1 MQTKRRGAI
10 LFLASILCSSAAL
23 FSAWATV
30 PIPAE
35 TQYVISLNGTWRFK
49 LEQAPPP
56 SRLLGVSG
64 RPIPIEYPTNIE
76 PFYLP
81 NYRENP
87 AWHDLAVPGNWEM
100 AGFSPATYNQPD
112 NASGLYRLSFKV
124 PSRWKGRLVKL
135 NFDGVQN
142 GCEIWCNGQPVPVDL
157 PSWGRTNYHESGWT
171 AWQADLTP
179 AIKFGEANL
188 LALRVVKNTK
198 SVDCDSG
205 DFFLLGGVHRPVT
218 LFSVPAAHLAD
229 FSVRTALQDDASA
242 QVTVLAQLNTPDKG
256 TKISMLL
263 EGQPPVEAQ
272 ADDNGQV
279 QLTQTVRNPKLWS
292 AEFPNLY
299 SLSVELKDAQGK
311 LLERVS
317 RRVGLREVSITNGI
331 FCVNRTPVKLV
342 GICRHDVYPTLGT
355 AINPEVWKKD
365 LTLMKAANF
374 NAVRTS
380 HYPYGSGFYDLCDE
394 MGFYVIDEEPFCW
407 VNCDDPELPAAFE
420 QRARETVTRDKN
432 HPCVV
437 IWGVG
442 NENHPGRDN
451 ALAAKVTRELDPS
464 RPRLISCQHADA
476 GSEHVEFDDAHY
488 TPPQQIHRAELD
500 ERRRSQWP
508 MIYTEN
514 PNVWEERNGPDYGSL
529 DLWCAVIDRSW
540 REVWNDEH
548 VTGTFLWE
556 WQDRAVA
563 DKCPTKYY
571 YYFPETGINLV
582 KVKGVVDGFRN
593 PRPEYFH
600 IKMAQSPLAL
610 SATTEVAAD
619 AVTFEVTNR
628 YSFTDL
634 NLLRA
639 NWRLTRA
646 GDKLAEGTAK
656 LSLAPRSHG
665 PARLSLPADTLAS
678 ADTLR
683 VDFEHPG
690 GWNVLTW
697 QFFLKPIAH
706 PPPNVQLP
714 GRLLFP
720 KFNLLTGKVVPDD
733 KGWRRLDRRTGEL
746 TNIKLQR
753 KGLVPGAMNPR
764 MLAATPLEQ
773 VDKFEADV
781 VLQPGSNHVG
791 HIEGEV
797 SGGKMNFRLT
807 WTSEKSDIYELGW
820 IFAAPHGCD
829 HFSWDR
835 QAVWPYY
842 PPTHIGRPDGTAT
855 PESARVALTRVDRPD
870 AFDFNS
876 TKFDCNW
883 ATLTDA
889 RERGLCFVFA
899 PGQRQHVRATIDDA
913 GNCGL
918 VVDCCYSPPR
928 DISSNVVPDLYTVLT
943 PNKTLSGSF
952 EIKR

>member
-1 MQTKRRGAI
+1 M
-10 LFLASILCSSAAL
+10 LCSLAAL
-23 FSAWATV
+23 FSAKATI

-35 TQYVISLNGTWRFK
+35 SSDVISLNGTWRFK

-56 SRLLGVSG
+56 SRFLGVSG
-64 RPIPIEYPTNIE
+64 QPIPIEYPTNIE
-76 PFYLP
+76 PFYLN
-81 NYRENP
+81 NYREDS
-87 AWHDLAVPGNWEM
+87 AWRDLVVPGNWEM
-100 AGFSPATYNQPD
+100 AGFSPATYDQPD

-124 PSRWKGRLVKL
+124 PSRWKGRLVKV

-142 GCEIWCNGQPVPVDL
+142 GCEIWCNGQPVAADL

-188 LALRVVKNTK
+188 LALRVIKNTK

-229 FSVRTALQDDASA
+229 LAVRTTLQDDHGA
-242 QVTVLAQLNTPDKG
+242 QVTVVGQLSQGGKG
-256 TKISMLL
+256 VKVSMLL
-263 EGQPPVEAQ
+263 EGQPPLESQ
-272 ADDNGQV
+272 PDDNGQV
-279 QLTQTVRNPKLWS
+279 QLTQTVGNPKLWS

-299 SLSVELKDAQGK
+299 ALSVELKDAQGK

-331 FCVNRTPVKLV
+331 FCVNHVPVKLV

-355 AINPEVWKKD
+355 AITPDVWKKD
-365 LTLMKAANF
+365 LSLMKAANF

-407 VNCDDPELPAAFE
+407 VNCDDPELTPAFE
-420 QRARETVTRDKN
+420 QRAREAVTRDKN

-442 NENHPGRDN
+442 NENKPGRDN
-451 ALAAKVTRELDPS
+451 ALAAKVTRELDPT
-464 RPRLISCQHADA
+464 RPRLISCQHADD

-488 TPPQQIHRAELD
+488 TPPQQIHRAE
-500 ERRRSQWP
+500 ENTRRRSQWP

-514 PNVWEERNGPDYGSL
+514 PNVWEVRNGPDYGSL
-529 DLWCAVIDRSW
+529 DLWCAVIERTW
-540 REVWNDEH
+540 NEVWNDEH

-563 DKCPTKYY
+563 DTCAKKYY
-571 YYFPETGINLV
+571 YYFPDSGINLV

-600 IKMAQSPLAL
+600 IKMAQSPVAL
-610 SATTEVAAD
+610 GAAPEVSAD
-619 AVTFEVTNR
+619 GVTLEVTNR
-628 YSFTDL
+628 YSFTEL
-634 NLLRA
+634 SVLRV
-639 NWRLTRA
+639 NWQLSKS
-646 GDKLAEGTAK
+646 GDKLGEGTAK
-656 LSLAPRSHG
+656 MSLAPSSHG
-665 PARLSLPADTLAS
+665 PVRLNLPAAALAA

-683 VDFEHPG
+683 LDFEHPS
-690 GWNVLTW
+690 GWNVTSW
-697 QFFLKPIAH
+697 QYFLKPVAH
-706 PPPNVQLP
+706 SPPNVQAAGGLT
-714 GRLLFP
+714 FP
-720 KFNLLTGKVVPDD
+720 KFNLLTGDVVRDD
-733 KGWRRLDRRTGEL
+733 KGWKRLDRRAGEL
-746 TNIKLQR
+746 VNIKVQR
-753 KGLVPGAMNPR
+753 KGLVAGAMNAQ
-764 MLAATPLEQ
+764 MLSATPLEQ
-773 VDKFEADV
+773 VEKFEADV
-781 VLQPGSNHVG
+781 MLQPGSTNAG

-797 SGGKMNFRLT
+797 SGGKMTYRLT
-807 WTSEKSDIYELGW
+807 WSGEKSDIFELGW
-820 IFAAPHGCD
+820 IFTAPKGCD
-829 HFSWDR
+829 RFSWDR
-835 QAVWPYY
+835 KAVWPYY

-855 PESARVALTRVDRPD
+855 PDSARVDLTKVERPD

-883 ATLTDA
+883 ASLTDSHQ
-889 RERGLCFVFA
+889 RGLCFLFA
-899 PGQRQHVRATIDDA
+899 PDQRQHVRGIIGDSGD
-913 GNCGL
+913 CGL
-918 VVDCCYSPPR
+918 VVNRCYSPPR

-943 PNKTLSGSF
+943 RNKTVTGSF
-952 EIKR
+952 EIRR